1 MMQSG
6 KLQYNPTLVV
16 ALAIL
21 ILMIAPIPSSAR
33 GSDDQS
39 WPLYVNVEQDGKLVT
54 GLTASNFRVF
64 IDDRGQKF
72 EVQAPE
78 TPSTVVLLME
88 YSRQSALF
96 LKDIRNALQG
106 FLDHA
111 PEDNWYALVT
121 FDRETNIVV
130 DFTKDKSQIRAAL
143 TRLPEPMWSEIN
155 SYDAIKNILE
165 RTARLSG
172 RRVIIFVGS
181 GLDTLSRVS
190 LDDVEKQLDAV
201 DVSIYSLGAGSAL
214 RTSYEPYLDI
224 STKMDLMSARAFLTM
239 LSEKTG
245 GDAWFPNFE
254 IEFHDAM
261 EGVMQDLGTQY
272 KLVVKGAIPDDGRR
286 HKIKVEAFTITNDK
300 RNNFK
305 VRVREAFRQPLT

>member
-1 MMQSG
+1 MQSSN
-6 KLQYNPTLVV
+6 LQSNRTLVL

-21 ILMIAPIPSSAR
+21 ILMIAPIPSGAWR
-33 GSDDQS
+33 ADDKT

-64 IDDRGQKF
+64 LDDRGQEF

-78 TPSTVVLLME
+78 TPASIVLLME

-96 LKDIRNALQG
+96 LEDIRNALEG

-143 TRLPEPMWSEIN
+143 TGLPEPAWNEIN
-155 SYDAIKNILE
+155 SYDAIQNLLE

-172 RRVIIFVGS
+172 RRVIILVGS

-190 LDDVEKQLDAV
+190 LDDVEKQLDAA
-201 DVSIYSLGAGSAL
+201 DVSIYSLGTGSAL
-214 RTSYEPYLDI
+214 RNSYEPYLDI
-224 STKMDLMSARAFLTM
+224 SARMDLLSARAFLTM

-245 GDAWFPNFE
+245 GHVWFPNFA
-254 IEFHDAM
+254 IDFHGAM

-272 KLVVKGAIPDDGRR
+272 KLSMRAAIPDDGRR
-286 HKIKVEAFTITNDK
+286 HKIKVEAFTITTGK
-300 RNNFK
+300 RKDFK

>member
-1 MMQSG
+1 MQSG
-6 KLQYNPTLVV
+6 KLQSSPMLVLAV
-16 ALAIL
+16 AIL
-21 ILMIAPIPSSAR
+21 ILMIAPMPSSAR
-33 GSDDQS
+33 GPDDQG
-39 WPLYVNVEQDGKLVT
+39 WPLYVNVEQDGNLVT

-64 IDDRGQKF
+64 VDDRSQDF

-78 TPSTVVLLME
+78 TPASIVLLIE

-96 LKDIRNALQG
+96 LEEIRNALEG
-106 FLDHA
+106 FLEHA
-111 PEDNWYALVT
+111 PEGNWYALVT
-121 FDRETNIVV
+121 FDRETNIVL

-143 TRLPEPMWSEIN
+143 MRLPEPMWNEIN

-165 RTARLSG
+165 RTSRLSG

-181 GLDTLSRVS
+181 GMDTLSRVS
-190 LDDVEKQLDAV
+190 LDDVEKQLDAA

-224 STKMDLMSARAFLTM
+224 STKMDLISARAFLTM
-239 LSEKTG
+239 LADRTG
-245 GDAWFPNFE
+245 GDVWFPNFE
-254 IEFHDAM
+254 IEFHNAM

-300 RNNFK
+300 RKNFK
-305 VRVREAFRQPLT
+305 VRVREAIHRPLT

>member
-1 MMQSG
+1 M
-6 KLQYNPTLVV
+6 LVLAV
-16 ALAIL
+16 AIL
-21 ILMIAPIPSSAR
+21 ILMIAPIPSRAR
-33 GSDDQS
+33 RPDDQG
-39 WPLYVNVEQDGKLVT
+39 WPLYVNVEQDGNLVT

-64 IDDRGQKF
+64 VDDRSRGF
-72 EVQAPE
+72 EVQGPE
-78 TPSTVVLLME
+78 TPASIVLLME
-88 YSRQSALF
+88 YSLHSALF
-96 LKDIRNALQG
+96 LEDMRNALQG

-130 DFTKDKSQIRAAL
+130 DFTKDKGQIRAAL
-143 TRLPEPMWSEIN
+143 MRLPEPMWNEIN

-165 RTARLSG
+165 RTAPLSG

-181 GLDTLSRVS
+181 GLDTLSQVS
-190 LDDVEKQLDAV
+190 LDDVEKQLDAA

-224 STKMDLMSARAFLTM
+224 SAKMDLLSARAFLTM

-245 GDAWFPNFE
+245 GDVWFPNFA

-272 KLVVKGAIPDDGRR
+272 KLVVRGTIPNDGRR
-286 HKIKVEAFTITNDK
+286 HKIKVEAFTINDDK
-300 RNNFK
+300 RKDFK

>member
-1 MMQSG
+1 MKGS
-6 KLQYNPTLVV
+6 TALVV
-16 ALAIL
+16 AVAIL
-21 ILMIAPIPSSAR
+21 VLMIAPIPSSAR
-33 GSDDQS
+33 KPDNQG

-54 GLTASNFRVF
+54 GLTAANFRVF
-64 IDDRGQKF
+64 LDDHGQEF
-72 EVQAPE
+72 EVQPPD
-78 TPSTVVLLME
+78 TPASIVLVVE
-88 YSRQSALF
+88 YSRQSAPF
-96 LKDIRNALQG
+96 LEEIRNALQG

-130 DFTKDKSQIRAAL
+130 DFTKDKGEIRAGL
-143 TRLPEPMWSEIN
+143 MRLPEPMWNEIN

-190 LDDVEKQLDAV
+190 LDDVEKQLDAA

-214 RTSYEPYLDI
+214 RTSYEPYLGI

-239 LSEKTG
+239 LSDRTG

-254 IEFHDAM
+254 IGFHDAM
-261 EGVMQDLGTQY
+261 EGVMQDLATQY

-300 RNNFK
+300 RKDFK
-305 VRVREAFRQPLT
+305 VRVREAFRQLST